1 MELNSDRILRR
12 LAEKEEQKET
22 RLNGQEVTTLFYGED

>member
-1 MELNSDRILRR
+1 MELNSDRILGR

-22 RLNGQEVTTLFYGED
+22 RLNGQEVTMLFYGED